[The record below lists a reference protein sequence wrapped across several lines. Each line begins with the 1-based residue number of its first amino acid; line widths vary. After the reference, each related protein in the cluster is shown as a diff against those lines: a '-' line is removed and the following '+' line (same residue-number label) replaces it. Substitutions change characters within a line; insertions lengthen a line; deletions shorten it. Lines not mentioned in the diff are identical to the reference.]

1 MTCARGWTGAW
12 SSAGSSSKRRPGGGE
27 APIAGPT
34 PIGRERAGAPWG
46 RRVSATNAGC
56 SKGRRVWRGDLCSR
70 LKTPGGTLADLF
82 GLIRVELADAE
93 RIFQHELRS
102 KFPFVQHLVDHCGD
116 YQGKRLRPALLLLS
130 GRACGSMTEAH
141 PVLAAV
147 VEMIHTATLVHDD
160 VLDESMVR
168 RHAATVNAEW
178 GNETAVLL
186 GDYLFTH
193 AFHLAATLETTLA
206 CRWIGRAT
214 NKVCEGEMQ
223 QVHHRGNLELDE
235 RSYFAII
242 EGKTAELT
250 AVVVP
255 AGCPLLGGRRGH
267 DRGPRSLRPK
277 PGDRLPD
284 RRRRPGHLGRGA
296 PDRQEPGHRSRETEA
311 DTSRHPAARDRRFR
325 RPAESVRRMLGEAK
339 AECRKQL
346 VPLLEDSGALDYSWQ
361 RARWHVREAVDGS
374 GMSGRFR
381 GQGGPPR
388 AGRLHRPPGILTP
401 IARQDPSSAT
411 V

>member
-1 MTCARGWTGAW
+1 MARRTVLEAEET
-12 SSAGSSSKRRPGGGE
+12 RRGF
-27 APIAGPT
+27 
-34 PIGRERAGAPWG
+34 
-46 RRVSATNAGC
+46 
-56 SKGRRVWRGDLCSR
+56 
-70 LKTPGGTLADLF
+70 ADLF
-82 GLIRVELADAE
+82 GLIHHELAQAE
-93 RIFQHELRS
+93 QIFQKELRS
-102 KFPFVQHLVDHCGD
+102 KFPFVQTLVDHCGD

-250 AVVVP
+250 AVSCRLGSHY
-255 AGCPLLGGRRGH
+255 AGA
-267 DRGPRSLRPK
+267 D
-277 PGDRLPD
+277 
-284 RRRRPGHLGRGA
+284 
-296 PDRQEPGHRSRETEA
+296 ETTTEA
-311 DTSRHPAARDRRFR
+311 LDRYGRNLGIAFQIADDVLDIWGEERLTGKSLGTDLEKQKLTLPVIRLLEIADPKTSERVCR
-325 RPAESVRRMLGEAK
+325 LLTEAK

-361 RARWHVREAVDGS
+361 RARWHVSEAIEALESLGDSEAREVL
-374 GMSGRFR
+374 RVL
-381 GQGGPPR
+381 
-388 AGRLHRPPGILTP
+388 AGY
-401 IARQDPSSAT
+401 T
-411 V
+411 VRRTC